1 MALGGGNGLGQVIS
15 YEGQGEAGPSS
26 KIAGVDG
33 LCPGGDNGAKA
44 GAVQTKDHIH
54 ESFHF
59 VGAVDM
65 RLQKRWIG
73 HRSQRGEIYV
83 PEAVGAIAV
92 ADDVGSVIF
101 DEADGVGGEN
111 GGVEVIAHRLLVVT
125 RGVRFEAVA
134 GAASISDDLGGA
146 GGK

>member
-1 MALGGGNGLGQVIS
+1 MALGGGDGLGQVIS

-33 LCPGGDNGAKA
+33 LSTGVYHGAKT
-44 GAVQTKDHIH
+44 GAVQINNQIF
-54 ESFHF
+54 ERYHF
-59 VGAVDM
+59 VRAVDM

-92 ADDVGSVIF
+92 ADNGGSVIF

-111 GGVEVIAHRLLVVT
+111 GGVDVIAHRLLVVT
-125 RGVRFEAVA
+125 RGVRFKAVA
-134 GAASISDDLGGA
+134 GAAIISDDLGRA